1 MGPLL
6 TVEGDEEDVLCL
18 SDLVERCSPL
28 VLLGT
33 GDVDELLGVD
43 S

>member
-6 TVEGDEEDVLCL
+6 TVEGDEEDVLFL
-18 SDLVERCSPL
+18 SDLVMRCSPL

-33 GDVDELLGVD
+33 GDVDGLLGMD